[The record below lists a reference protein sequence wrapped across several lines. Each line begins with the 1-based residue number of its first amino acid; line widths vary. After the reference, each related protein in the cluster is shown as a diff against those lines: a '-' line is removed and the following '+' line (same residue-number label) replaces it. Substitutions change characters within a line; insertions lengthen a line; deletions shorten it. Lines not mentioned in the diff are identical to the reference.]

1 MAKIAIIGSG
11 LVGRS
16 WAISFARGGHD
27 CWLWDATD
35 GAAEA
40 AVGYIGKIL
49 PDLEA
54 NGLLRGSTP
63 DQVLG
68 RLHIAATVQ
77 EALKGAVYAQE
88 STPERVEIK
97 REVYAMLDAAADPDT
112 ILASST
118 TALLPSS
125 FTEDLKGRARCIVSH
140 PINPPYVI
148 PAVEVVPAPWT
159 DPEVVAKTA
168 ELLKSVGHV
177 PVVMKKEL
185 DGFLVNRLQGAL
197 LHEAFRLVADG
208 YAGVEDIDACLRDGL
223 ALRWSFIGPFETIDL
238 NAPGGVRDYVARYG
252 PAFARMAEG
261 VTPIDWTKTALDTVE
276 AQRRERLPQ
285 DGLAA
290 RTAWR
295 DRRLMALAAHK
306 QQAERDIG
314 K

>member
-16 WAISFARGGHD
+16 WAISFSRAGHD
-27 CWLWDATD
+27 AFLWDSQQ

-40 AVGYIGKIL
+40 AVAYIASIL
-49 PDLEA
+49 PDLQA
-54 NGLLRGSTP
+54 NDLLRGSTREE
-63 DQVLG
+63 VLA
-68 RLHIAATVQ
+68 RLHVVNTAE
-77 EALKGAVYAQE
+77 EALAGAIYAQE
-88 STPERVEIK
+88 STPERLEVK
-97 REVYAMLDAAADPDT
+97 REVYARLDALADPET

-125 FTEDLKGRARCIVSH
+125 FTEGLRGAGRCIVAH

-159 DPEVVAKTA
+159 RSEVVTQTA
-168 ELLKSVGHV
+168 ELLRSIGHV
-177 PVVMKKEL
+177 PVVMQKEL

-197 LHEAFRLVADG
+197 LHEAFRLVAEG
-208 YAGVEDIDACLRDGL
+208 YAGTADIDACLREGL

-261 VTPIDWTKTALDTVE
+261 AKPIAWEGAVLDKVE
-276 AQRRERLPQ
+276 AERRAELPAAA
-285 DGLAA
+285 LAA
-290 RTAWR
+290 RQAWR

-306 QQAERDIG
+306 QLASKEIG
-314 K
+314 D

>member
-1 MAKIAIIGSG
+1 MSKIAIVGSG

-16 WAISFARGGHD
+16 WAISFARAGHD
-27 CWLWDATD
+27 AYLWDAEQ
-35 GAAEA
+35 GAAEKA
-40 AVGYIGKIL
+40 IAYIQDIL

-54 NGLLRGSTP
+54 NDLLRGSTP
-63 DQVLG
+63 AEVLS
-68 RLHIAATVQ
+68 RLHVAKTAE

-97 REVYAMLDAAADPDT
+97 REVFARLDALADPDT

-125 FTEDLKGRARCIVSH
+125 FTEGLKGAGRCIVSH

-148 PAVEVVPAPWT
+148 PAVEVVPSPWT
-159 DPEVVAKTA
+159 RPEIVDQTA
-168 ELLKSVGHV
+168 ALLKSIGHT
-177 PVVMKKEL
+177 PVVMQKEL

-197 LHEAFRLVADG
+197 LHEAFRLVAGG
-208 YAGVEDIDACLRDGL
+208 YARVEDIDACLRDGL

-252 PAFARMAEG
+252 PAFARIAAG
-261 VTPIDWTKTALDTVE
+261 ALPIDWTGEVLDTVE
-276 AQRRERLPQ
+276 AQRRELLTQ
-285 DGLAA
+285 DALAA

-306 QQAERDIG
+306 QKASKEIG
-314 K
+314 A

>member
-16 WAISFARGGHD
+16 WAISFARAGHD
-27 CWLWDATD
+27 AYLWDSQP

-40 AVGYIGKIL
+40 AIGYIRQIL
-49 PDLEA
+49 PDLQA
-54 NGLLRGSTP
+54 NDLLRGSTP

-68 RLHIAATVQ
+68 RLHVAKTAE
-77 EALKGAVYAQE
+77 EALAGAIYAQE

-97 REVYAMLDAAADPDT
+97 REVYARLDALADPDT

-125 FTEDLKGRARCIVSH
+125 FTEGLKGRARCIVSH

-159 DPEVVAKTA
+159 KPEVVAATA
-168 ELLKSVGHV
+168 DLLRAIGHV
-177 PVVMKKEL
+177 PVVMQKEL

-197 LHEAFRLVADG
+197 LHEAFRLVAEG

-261 VTPIDWTKTALDTVE
+261 AKPIAWSGALLDQVE
-276 AQRRERLPQ
+276 AERRAELPAAA
-285 DGLAA
+285 LAA
-290 RTAWR
+290 RQAWR

-306 QQAERDIG
+306 QKASQELG
-314 K
+314 E

>member
-1 MAKIAIIGSG
+1 MAKIAIIGAG

-16 WAISFARGGHD
+16 WAISFSRAGHD
-27 CWLWDATD
+27 AFLWDSQP

-40 AVGYIGKIL
+40 AVAYIASIL
-49 PDLEA
+49 PDLQA
-54 NGLLRGSTP
+54 NDLLRGSAP
-63 DQVLG
+63 GEVLA
-68 RLHIAATVQ
+68 RLHVVDTAE
-77 EALKGAVYAQE
+77 EALAGAIYAQE
-88 STPERVEIK
+88 STPERVEVK
-97 REVYAMLDAAADPDT
+97 REVYARLDALADPET

-125 FTEDLKGRARCIVSH
+125 FTEGLNGAGRCVVAH

-148 PAVEVVPAPWT
+148 PAVEVVPSRWT
-159 DPEVVAKTA
+159 RPEVVTQTA
-168 ELLKSVGHV
+168 ELLRAIGHV
-177 PVVMKKEL
+177 PVVMHKEL

-197 LHEAFRLVADG
+197 LHEAFRLVAEG
-208 YAGVEDIDACLRDGL
+208 YAGTEDIDACLRDGL

-261 VTPIDWTKTALDTVE
+261 AKPIAWEGALLDRVE
-276 AQRRERLPQ
+276 AERRAQLPAAA
-285 DGLAA
+285 LAA

-306 QQAERDIG
+306 QRASKEIG
-314 K
+314 S

>member
-16 WAISFARGGHD
+16 WAISFARAGHD
-27 CWLWDATD
+27 AFLWDSEP

-40 AVGYIGKIL
+40 AIGYIRQIL

-54 NGLLRGSTP
+54 NDLLRGQTP
-63 DQVLG
+63 AQVLG
-68 RLHIAATVQ
+68 RLHVAATAT
-77 EALKGAVYAQE
+77 EALKGATYAQE

-97 REVYAMLDAAADPDT
+97 REVYAMLDGLADPET

-125 FTEDLKGRARCIVSH
+125 FTEGLKGRGRCVVAH

-159 DPEVVAKTA
+159 DPEVVKKTA
-168 ELLKSVGHV
+168 ELLREIGHV
-177 PVVMKKEL
+177 PVVMQKEL

-197 LHEAFRLVADG
+197 LHEAFRLVAGG

-252 PAFARMAEG
+252 PAFARIAAG
-261 VTPIDWTKTALDTVE
+261 VQPIDWTGAALDKIE
-276 AQRRERLPQ
+276 AQRRELLAQ
-285 DGLAA
+285 EGLSA

-306 QQAERDIG
+306 QKAEREIG
-314 K
+314 R

>member
-1 MAKIAIIGSG
+1 LI
-11 LVGRS
+11 GRS
-16 WAISFARGGHD
+16 WAISFARAGHD
-27 CWLWDATD
+27 AFLWDSEP

-40 AVGYIGKIL
+40 AIGYIETIL
-49 PDLEA
+49 PDLQA
-54 NGLLRGSTP
+54 NDLLRGSTP
-63 DQVLG
+63 EQVLG
-68 RLHIAATVQ
+68 RLHVATTAH
-77 EALKGAVYAQE
+77 EALRGAIYAQE

-97 REVYAMLDAAADPDT
+97 REVYAILDAAADPDT

-125 FTEDLKGRARCIVSH
+125 FTEELKGRGRCIVAH

-159 DPEVVAKTA
+159 RPKVVEQTA
-168 ELLKSVGHV
+168 ALLKSIGHV
-177 PVVMKKEL
+177 PVVMHKEL

-197 LHEAFRLVADG
+197 LHEAFRLVAEG

-261 VTPIDWTKTALDTVE
+261 ARPIAWEGALLDQVE
-276 AQRRERLPQ
+276 AERRAALPATA
-285 DGLAA
+285 LAA
-290 RTAWR
+290 RQAWR

-306 QQAERDIG
+306 QRASKEIG
-314 K
+314 S

>member
-1 MAKIAIIGSG
+1 MSKIAIIGSG

-16 WAISFARGGHD
+16 WAISFARAGHD
-27 CWLWDATD
+27 AFLWDAEP
-35 GAAEA
+35 GAAEVA
-40 AVGYIGKIL
+40 IGYIGKIL
-49 PDLEA
+49 PDLQA
-54 NGLLRGSTP
+54 NDLLRGSTP
-63 DQVLG
+63 DQVLS
-68 RLHIAATVQ
+68 RLHVAATVA
-77 EALKGAVYAQE
+77 EALKGALYAQE
-88 STPERVEIK
+88 STPERVEVK
-97 REVYAMLDAAADPDT
+97 REVYAMLDAVADPET

-125 FTEDLKGRARCIVSH
+125 FTEGLKGAGRCIVSH

-159 DPEVVAKTA
+159 RPEVVKQTA
-168 ELLKSVGHV
+168 DLLRSIGHV
-177 PVVMKKEL
+177 PVVMQKEL

-197 LHEAFRLVADG
+197 LHEAFRLVAEG

-252 PAFARMAEG
+252 PAFARIAAG
-261 VTPIDWTKTALDTVE
+261 VEPIDWTGPVLDKVE
-276 AQRRERLPQ
+276 AQRRNLLAQE
-285 DGLAA
+285 GLQA

-306 QQAERDIG
+306 QEAEREIG

>member
-1 MAKIAIIGSG
+1 MSKIAIIGAG

-27 CWLWDATD
+27 CFLWDAEP

-40 AVGYIGKIL
+40 AIGYIRQIL
-49 PDLEA
+49 PDLQA
-54 NGLLRGSTP
+54 HDLLRGQSP
-63 DQVLG
+63 EQVLA
-68 RLHIAATVQ
+68 RLHAAGSAE
-77 EALKGAVYAQE
+77 EALAGAIYAQE

-97 REVYAMLDAAADPDT
+97 REVYALLDGLAAPET

-125 FTEDLKGRARCIVSH
+125 FTERLRGRARCIVAH

-159 DPEVVAKTA
+159 SPEVVARTA
-168 ELLKSVGHV
+168 ELLRSVGHV
-177 PVVMKKEL
+177 PVVMQKEL

-197 LHEAFRLVADG
+197 LHEAFRLVAEG

-252 PAFARMAEG
+252 PAFARIADG
-261 VTPIDWTKTALDTVE
+261 VQPIDWTGEVLDRVE
-276 AQRRERLPQ
+276 AQRRSQLPAAA
-285 DGLAA
+285 LAA

-306 QQAERDIG
+306 QKAEGEIG